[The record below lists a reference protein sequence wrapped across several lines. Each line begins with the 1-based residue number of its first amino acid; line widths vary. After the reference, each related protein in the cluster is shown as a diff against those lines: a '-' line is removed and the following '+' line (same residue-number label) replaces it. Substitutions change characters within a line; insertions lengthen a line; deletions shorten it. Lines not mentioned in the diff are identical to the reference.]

1 MSGIRDRDCLCNHPA
16 GVTFFEI
23 LGQRVG
29 ISGAQ
34 ELFRR
39 WLQAGREPA
48 GLSPAEVLAGVRER
62 NYVSALA
69 ERAYVEAVRSA
80 YACWSAR
87 AGQAVQRTSH
97 AQG

>member
-1 MSGIRDRDCLCNHPA
+1 MIGGGDCLCNRPA
-16 GVTFFEI
+16 GVSFLEAM
-23 LGQRVG
+23 GQRVG

-48 GLSPAEVLAGVRER
+48 ELQAAEVLAGVRER
-62 NYVSALA
+62 NYVNSAA
-69 ERAYVEAVRSA
+69 GGVYVEAVCGA
-80 YACWSAR
+80 YGSWR
-87 AGQAVQRTSH
+87 AHTQRAPAEDSD